1 MRYWL
6 YKCNTEGGPAGYWG
20 HWRTMVFHKKSAT
33 EWGGHYATRST
44 ASRSYIENDAA
55 PGDVVVAYQTDDQE
69 VVGFCVI
76 SNVKG
81 PSGDKKLYLKP
92 IELLTTPFK
101 IHRHKQ
107 GTSLEGS
114 WVVRGPSML
123 AELSRENMEDL
134 IALSGAPKRVL
145 QGKPKA
151 RGYQP

>member
-44 ASRSYIENDAA
+44 ASASYIENDVAQ
-55 PGDVVVAYQTDDQE
+55 GDVVVAYQTDDQE
-69 VVGFCVI
+69 VVGFCVL
-76 SNVKG
+76 SDVKG
-81 PSGDKKLYLKP
+81 PSGDKKLHLKP
-92 IELLTTPFK
+92 IEFLTTPFK
-101 IHRHKQ
+101 IHRHKH

-114 WVVRGPSML
+114 WAVRGPSML

-145 QGKPKA
+145 QGKPTA
-151 RGYQP
+151 GGYQP

>member
-1 MRYWL
+1 
-6 YKCNTEGGPAGYWG
+6 
-20 HWRTMVFHKKSAT
+20 MVFHKKSAT

-76 SNVKG
+76 SDVKG

-114 WVVRGPSML
+114 WAVRGPSML

-134 IALSGAPKRVL
+134 IAVSGAPKRVL